1 MKTRLY
7 AHLHKFNRYAAR
19 RFGADFLCAVI
30 IAAYFVGGLINALL
44 LRHIIRLYFGG
55 TYLISKYVSRRI
67 NKVCKRLFRKE
78 IKKHRISAVSSEIAE
93 TGQSISGESA
103 ERTACT
109 AKKSAL
115 LQELRSLIKGELNAG
130 KILSAIPQRIK
141 SEYRILRNS
150 LV

>member
-19 RFGADFLCAVI
+19 KFGADFLCAVI

-67 NKVCKRLFRKE
+67 NTVCKRLFRRE
-78 IKKHRISAVSSEIAE
+78 IRKQSSSIRSGEIAE
-93 TGQSISGESA
+93 ISRGISGESG
-103 ERTACT
+103 ERTASA
-109 AKKSAL
+109 AKNSAL
-115 LQELRSLIKGELNAG
+115 SQELRSLIKGELNAG
-130 KILSAIPQRIK
+130 KILSAIPKRIEN
-141 SEYRILRNS
+141 EYRILRNS

>member
-30 IAAYFVGGLINALL
+30 IAAYFIGGLINALL
-44 LRHIIRLYFGG
+44 LRHIIRIYFGG

-67 NKVCKRLFRKE
+67 NKVCKGLFRKE

-109 AKKSAL
+109 AEKSAL
-115 LQELRSLIKGELNAG
+115 LQELRYLIKGELNAG
-130 KILSAIPQRIK
+130 KILSAIPKRIEN
-141 SEYRILRNS
+141 EYRTLKNS

>member
-19 RFGADFLCAVI
+19 KFGADFLCAVI

-67 NKVCKRLFRKE
+67 NTVCKRLFRRE
-78 IKKHRISAVSSEIAE
+78 IRKQSSSIRSGKIAE
-93 TGQSISGESA
+93 ISRGISGESA
-103 ERTACT
+103 ERTAHT
-109 AKKSAL
+109 ANSPAL
-115 LQELRSLIKGELNAG
+115 SQELRSLIKGELNAG

>member
-1 MKTRLY
+1 MAEADMKTRLY
-7 AHLHKFNRYAAR
+7 THLHKFNRYAAR

-30 IAAYFVGGLINALL
+30 IAAYFIGGLINALL
-44 LRHIIRLYFGG
+44 LRHIIRIYFGG

-67 NKVCKRLFRKE
+67 NKVCKGLFRKE
-78 IKKHRISAVSSEIAE
+78 IKKHRTSTVSSEIAE

-115 LQELRSLIKGELNAG
+115 LQELRYLIIRK
-130 KILSAIPQRIK
+130 LSISK
-141 SEYRILRNS
+141 
-150 LV
+150 